1 MEYGITIEEVP
12 TCAVIE
18 ADTLV
23 FAVIEADIIT
33 CAVFEIDMV
42 STVKIDDVIDIPA
55 TDELILEFSGYQGE
69 DVASQS
75 LTIGG
80 VGEVE
85 SSMVVGEYP
94 LGGGLM
100 LPYTVEVQHTAETS
114 ALFDDITVV
123 GNLVTFDPK
132 TLITIGET
140 VINVNVYYTN
150 LQNRT
155 THDVVEITFTVLNPF
170 TYETI

>member
-75 LTIGG
+75 
-80 VGEVE
+80 
-85 SSMVVGEYP
+85 
-94 LGGGLM
+94 
-100 LPYTVEVQHTAETS
+100 
-114 ALFDDITVV
+114 
-123 GNLVTFDPK
+123 
-132 TLITIGET
+132 
-140 VINVNVYYTN
+140 
-150 LQNRT
+150 
-155 THDVVEITFTVLNPF
+155 
-170 TYETI
+170 